1 MVPLY
6 DMSAL
11 DISPSI
17 IPRPE
22 HPVSRKLLSPNAIKV
37 LHRLRDQGFTAYLVG
52 GCVRDLWLGR
62 EPKDFDVVTDAT
74 PAQLKRIFR
83 NCRLIGRRFRL
94 AHLHFK
100 DEIIEVATFR
110 ALTPEEPEV
119 GAQEQPESEEDHS
132 PVPRVVRDEEGMI
145 VSDNVFGT
153 PAEDAVR
160 RDFTVN
166 ALFYDVG
173 DFSLIDYV
181 GGVEDL
187 KACVIRTIGDPRVRI
202 SEDPVRMI
210 RAVRFAAMLGFTM
223 DEETWEATLEMC
235 RTITRAAPPRLYE
248 EVLKLFLMGEG
259 EACYQL
265 LRRTGLFAALFSRFN
280 DWLDTE
286 AEGFP
291 HTVVSR
297 AFEIIDERAQE
308 EKVSPELF
316 FALVFG
322 EYIEEWAAA
331 LQKDGL
337 PPTQATHQA
346 VSDFF
351 ADLAPVVF
359 VPNKVV
365 MGVRDILGFQHRLRK
380 TPGRHADAFAAR
392 PGFRAAFDYLR
403 FKAERFAEAKKLLA
417 WWERYLSLN
426 PTALPADGLSS
437 EDERPPTGEGAKKRK
452 RRYRRGRNR
461 ENQ

>member
-1 MVPLY
+1 
-6 DMSAL
+6 MSVL
-11 DISPSI
+11 DISPAI
-17 IPRPE
+17 VPRPE

-74 PAQLKRIFR
+74 PSQLKRIFR

-110 ALTPEEPEV
+110 ALTPEEPE
-119 GAQEQPESEEDHS
+119 GEAQEQPDGSDN
-132 PVPRVVRDEEGMI
+132 PLAPRVVRDEEGMI

-153 PAEDAVR
+153 PAEDAIR

-166 ALFYDVG
+166 ALFYDIG

-187 KACVIRTIGDPRVRI
+187 KAGIIRTIGDPRVRI

-248 EVLKLFLMGEG
+248 EMLKLFLMGEG

-265 LRRTGLFAALFSRFN
+265 LRRSGLFAALFSRFN

-308 EKVSPELF
+308 EKVAPETF
-316 FALVFG
+316 FAFVFG
-322 EYIEEWAAA
+322 DYMEEKAEA
-331 LQKDGL
+331 LRKEGL

-365 MGVRDILGFQHRLRK
+365 MGVRDILGFQHRLKK

-392 PGFRAAFDYLR
+392 PGFQAAIDYLR
-403 FKAERFAEAKKLLA
+403 FKAERFAEAKRLLA

-426 PTALPADGLSS
+426 PPAPSADGLS
-437 EDERPPTGEGAKKRK
+437 GEGDRPSAEGDGERKRK
-452 RRYRRGRNR
+452 RRRRRGRNR
-461 ENQ
+461 GAQRPEE